1 MRRRL
6 PCFIV
11 TAFLVATAG
20 AQAQSPPGPVAQPP
34 SRAANEERLAEVRA
48 SSEARASAYANPAVY
63 AEQKAQWM
71 ARLQN
76 FPDSVEVIEGAAQ
89 FFILRERGLSEQLF
103 EEGRTREPDNPRW
116 TSQLANLHKLNADS
130 TGDLGEARLALT
142 ELERLR
148 AMPATQKR
156 GMPTELPQAAFAAG
170 DFQKA
175 RTYAEQLLQEAVTQ
189 PTRWDYGNAVHT
201 ANLVLGRLAARQ
213 GRMADAV
220 RLLRTAGE
228 TPGSPQLNSFGPN
241 MSLAKDLLE
250 LGETEA
256 VLAYFELC
264 RVFWKMGGER
274 LDAWAL
280 MVKEGKM
287 PNFGAN
293 LVY

>member
-11 TAFLVATAG
+11 TAFLVTTAG

-34 SRAANEERLAEVRA
+34 SRADAEARLAETRA
-48 SSEARASAYANPAVY
+48 ASEARSRAYGNPVVY

-76 FPDSVEVIEGAAQ
+76 FPDNVEVIEGAAQ
-89 FFILRERGLSEQLF
+89 FFILHERGLSQQLF

-156 GMPTELPQAAFAAG
+156 GMPTELPQAAFAAA

-175 RTYAEQLLQEAVTQ
+175 RTYAEQLLKEALAQ
-189 PTRWDYGNAVHT
+189 PTGWDYGNKVHK
-201 ANLVLGRLAARQ
+201 ANLVLGRLAARE
-213 GRMADAV
+213 GRMVDAV

-241 MSLAKDLLE
+241 MSLAKDLVE

-256 VLAYFELC
+256 VLAYFEQC
-264 RVFWKMGGER
+264 RVFWKMGGPR
-274 LDAWAL
+274 LDAWTSD
-280 MVKEGKM
+280 VKAGRV

-293 LVY
+293 LIY